1 VIRALVVDDELHARE
16 ELALLL
22 AETGEI
28 AVVAKAAN
36 AVEALAAIR
45 RERPEVVFLDVQMPG
60 VNGLELVGMVDDDLM
75 PEIIFVT
82 AHDRFAVRAFEE
94 NAVDYLLKPV
104 APERLAAAV
113 ARLRSRGGQG
123 LRPAIAA
130 TPISRVPC
138 AVKRA
143 IKLVPVAE
151 IELVKS
157 APSGVWV
164 VCAHGEYTTDLTL
177 QVLEARGGFLRCHK
191 QYLVNAT
198 AVDLIELGEEASVR
212 TRSGFAVPVSRR
224 HLPLLRQRLGL

>member
-1 VIRALVVDDELHARE
+1 VIRALVVDDELPARE

-28 AVVAKAAN
+28 EVVAKAAN

-45 RERPEVVFLDVQMPG
+45 RDRPAVVFLDVQMPG
-60 VNGLELVGMVDDDLM
+60 VSGLELLGMVDDELL

-82 AHDRFAVRAFEE
+82 AHERFAVRAFEE

-104 APERLAAAV
+104 APDRLAATV
-113 ARLRSRGGQG
+113 ARLRSRTG
-123 LRPAIAA
+123 LGPRPAFPSP
-130 TPISRVPC
+130 PISRVPC
-138 AVKRA
+138 CVKRA
-143 IKLVPVAE
+143 IKLVPVAD

-157 APSGVWV
+157 TPTGVSV
-164 VCAHGEYTTDLTL
+164 VCSHGEYATDLTL

-191 QYLVNAT
+191 QYLVNAA
-198 AVDLIELGEEASVR
+198 AVDLVALGEDAMVR